1 MRIQIFATGVI
12 MLALGGLALSQLDKE
27 AALEMLQGSLLL
39 GGGLIICGIFTFKM
53 KWHGITGAG
62 VLGLLGAARGL
73 GNLPGFAKWLSGD
86 QSRGIAPAIE
96 LAFTILCSAL
106 LLRVIRCLQRE
117 RTRRL
122 LLQEAME
129 EE

>member
-1 MRIQIFATGVI
+1 MRIQIFASGLIILV
-12 MLALGGLALSQLDKE
+12 LGSFAMTQLEKE
-27 AALEMLQGSLLL
+27 AALGMLQGTLLL
-39 GGGLIICGIFTFKM
+39 GGGLIICGAFTFKM

-73 GNLPGFAKWLSGD
+73 ANLPGFARWIGGD
-86 QSRGIAPAIE
+86 PSRGFTPAIE
-96 LAFTILCSAL
+96 LAFTLICAAL
-106 LLRVIRCLQRE
+106 MFRVMRALQRE

-122 LLQEAME
+122 LEQEAME